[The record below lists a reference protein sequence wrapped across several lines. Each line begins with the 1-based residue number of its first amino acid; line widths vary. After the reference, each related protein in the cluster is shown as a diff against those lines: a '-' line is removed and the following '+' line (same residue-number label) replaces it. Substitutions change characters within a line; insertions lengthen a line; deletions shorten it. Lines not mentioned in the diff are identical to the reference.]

1 MSKFAKKVSY
11 VDIPSIVVIVIAI
24 SAPMVAMLF

>member
-11 VDIPSIVVIVIAI
+11 IDIPSIVVIVIAI
-24 SAPMVAMLF
+24 GAPALAYLF